1 MNGSQPEKDRSDS
14 RWGPPPDSDLI
25 GIPLLLGIGVALLT
39 IAAAFVFIGAFAG
52 LIALLAAIVLALA
65 IIYRVV
71 MATDIED

>member
-1 MNGSQPEKDRSDS
+1 M
-14 RWGPPPDSDLI
+14 
-25 GIPLLLGIGVALLT
+25 GVALLT